1 MLRKYYDNWQ
11 NEEFD
16 CPNCKWHGPGSALVL
31 GDHNFECAER
41 LCPVCEECITVVLHP
56 TFEEARANWD
66 KVSEWDRKNI
76 KATEAFQAEF
86 KRRKLRK
93 PAQLPDIAE
102 PSFTLSWDFVDEGSH
117 KKTLIKCGDKIIFA
131 EPALWEG
138 YERFVEVAEIL
149 RARYGAA
156 LCDLMPTAVSELYL
170 YGDYSGS
177 SRVVAAARKRI
188 FDGSGKEGA

>member
-1 MLRKYYDNWQ
+1 
-11 NEEFD
+11 
-16 CPNCKWHGPGSALVL
+16 VL
-31 GDHNFECAER
+31 GDYNYECAER

-76 KATEAFQAEF
+76 KAAEAFQAEF
-86 KRRKLRK
+86 KRRKLRE

-117 KKTLIKCGDKIIFA
+117 RETLIKCGEKIIFA

-188 FDGSGKEGA
+188 FDISSKEEA